1 MRVATWNV
9 NSIRTRFPAVIDF
22 LHRLDIDVVLMQETK
37 CRDDQFPLDAFA
49 DAGYELAHYGLNQWN
64 GVGIASRLP
73 LRDIEQGFAGMPG
86 FSKDHNADQLPEA
99 RAISASVDGVRLCS
113 VYVPNGRSVDDPHF
127 EYKLSWLAALGDA
140 FADYARTPDALPYAI
155 GGDFNVAP
163 GDLDVGDPAFHS
175 PGTTHTSVPEREAL
189 KRFEHTA
196 GVTDVVRERVP
207 EGFTFWDYKQGKFAK
222 DHGLRIDFIFG
233 TPTFAERVVD
243 ARIHREERASEGPSD
258 HVPVVVEL
266 GGPSDDDD
274 RPMVF

>member
-1 MRVATWNV
+1 
-9 NSIRTRFPAVIDF
+9 
-22 LHRLDIDVVLMQETK
+22 
-37 CRDDQFPLDAFA
+37 
-49 DAGYELAHYGLNQWN
+49 
-64 GVGIASRLP
+64 
-73 LRDIEQGFAGMPG
+73 
-86 FSKDHNADQLPEA
+86 
-99 RAISASVDGVRLCS
+99 
-113 VYVPNGRSVDDPHF
+113 
-127 EYKLSWLAALGDA
+127 
-140 FADYARTPDALPYAI
+140 
-155 GGDFNVAP
+155 
-163 GDLDVGDPAFHS
+163 
-175 PGTTHTSVPEREAL
+175 VPEREAL
-189 KRFEHTA
+189 KRFEHAA